1 MYGDLFNKKPWN
13 AGLDGTVCG
22 QSTSNGSL
30 RQQFLTA
37 AQNYDFFDKVILI
50 VNLNS

>member
-1 MYGDLFNKKPWN
+1 MYADLFNKRGWN

-30 RQQFLTA
+30 RQMFLTA
-37 AQNYDFFDKVILI
+37 AHNYDFFDEVIG
-50 VNLNS
+50 